1 MSEHGL
7 TVTLNLGW
15 IGEGSVFLVSDTAA
29 TRKGA
34 AQRPLT
40 SLGQNQQRPDG
51 VAVEESVAKLVPL
64 GPHAVA
70 ALCGDAR
77 GATLLVRDVLRR
89 LGQGTSLHT
98 AILQSGHS
106 LHHHEPPLG
115 GFSILVAEWDSGP
128 RLLRYDSR
136 DLELADITNHGVV
149 FQGSL
154 GKPVEARIRKEI
166 EGLPKA
172 PIHSQVVLGV
182 ALAILQGIAA
192 SEDLVRD
199 SVAGIFY
206 GLQIDADG
214 VHWQPNMLY
223 VFHQKDQEALDHL
236 PLNIVGCR
244 ILGGLC
250 TVGSSL
256 NREVSIFVPAGDTTD
271 RSAWMSRWQDSLGTE
286 AALQTSRLIAF
297 IRVTGGSVVVLH
309 NDQQHFRY
317 SYENGLLLAF
327 SPELERRLRWSPT
340 EDRPYFYSL
349 GLPAPSDP

>member
-15 IGEGSVFLVSDTAA
+15 IGEGSVFLVSDTSA
-29 TRKGA
+29 TRKGV
-34 AQRPLT
+34 AQQPLS

-64 GPHAVA
+64 GSHAVA

-89 LGQGTSLHT
+89 LGRGTSLHG
-98 AILQSGHS
+98 AILESGHS
-106 LHHHEPPLG
+106 LYHHHPPFG

-128 RLLRYDSR
+128 RLLRYDSQN
-136 DLELADITNHGVV
+136 LALANVTDHGVV

-154 GKPVEARIRKEI
+154 GKQVVDRIRKEI
-166 EGLPKA
+166 EGLPK
-172 PIHSQVVLGV
+172 PPVHGQVVLGA

-223 VFHQKDQEALDHL
+223 VFHQKDRAPQDDL
-236 PLNIVGCR
+236 PLHIVGCR
-244 ILGGLC
+244 ILDGLC

-256 NREVSIFVPAGDTTD
+256 NRAVNIFVPAGDTTD
-271 RSAWMSRWQDSLGTE
+271 RSAWMTRWQDSLGTE
-286 AALQTSRLIAF
+286 AALQMSKLIAF
-297 IRVTGGSVVVLH
+297 IRVTGGSVVILP

-317 SYENGLLLAF
+317 VYDDGLQFAF
-327 SPELERRLRWSPT
+327 SPELDRRLRWKPT
-340 EDRPYFYSL
+340 ADRPCSYSL
-349 GLPAPSDP
+349 GLPAPKDP

>member
-1 MSEHGL
+1 
-7 TVTLNLGW
+7 LNLGW
-15 IGEGSVFLVSDTAA
+15 ISEGSAFLISDTSA
-29 TRKGA
+29 TWKGA
-34 AQRPLT
+34 AHRPLS

-51 VAVEESVAKLVPL
+51 FAVEESVAKLVPL
-64 GPHAVA
+64 GTHAVA

-77 GATLLVRDVLRR
+77 GATLLARDVLRR
-89 LGQGTSLHT
+89 LDRGTSLHT

-154 GKPVEARIRKEI
+154 GKPVEERIRKEI

-172 PIHSQVVLGV
+172 PVHSQVVLGA

-223 VFHQKDQEALDHL
+223 VFHQKDRAPQDDL
-236 PLNIVGCR
+236 PLHIVGCR
-244 ILGGLC
+244 ILDGLC

-271 RSAWMSRWQDSLGTE
+271 RSAWMSRWRDSLGTE

-297 IRVTGGSVVVLH
+297 IQVTGGSVVVLP

-317 SYENGLLLAF
+317 VYDDGLQFAF
-327 SPELERRLRWSPT
+327 SRELDRRLRWKPT
-340 EDRPYFYSL
+340 ADRPCSYSL
-349 GLPAPSDP
+349 GLPAPKDP